1 MLNQKVYLDFA
12 ATTPVDDR
20 VMKAMLPFFSEQ
32 FGNPSSIHSFGQ
44 QAEAAVED
52 ARDTVA
58 EGLNS
63 RASEIVFTACGSE
76 SDNLAIRGAAIAARE
91 LRGANHILISP
102 VEHHAISHTAEQLK
116 HHYGFNLEYIPVDE
130 YGMVNPND
138 VAMRIQPDTAVVSV
152 IYANNEVG
160 TINSISE
167 IGKICRQRNIPFHT
181 DAVQVTAYLAM
192 DMEALQVDLL
202 SIGAHKFYGPK
213 GVGVLYIRD
222 RTPFLTSQTGGGQ
235 ETGLRAG
242 THNVPY
248 IVGLAAAFIIAQE
261 EREKRISHLLP
272 LRNYLIEETLEMIP
286 DAILTGHPIERLP
299 NHASFVFKDVDGNN
313 LLMLLD
319 VEGFACSSGSACR
332 TGDPQPSNVLTA
344 MGISSEWALGSLRI
358 TLGTQ
363 TTFNELESFLRVLPK
378 AVERCRDQT
387 AR

>member
-1 MLNQKVYLDFA
+1 M
-12 ATTPVDDR
+12 R
-20 VMKAMLPFFSEQ
+20 AMLPYFREQ

-63 RASEIVFTACGSE
+63 KGNEIVFTAGGSE

-116 HHYGFNLEYIPVDE
+116 QYYGFNLEYIPVDG

-138 VAMRIQPDTAVVSV
+138 VAMRITPDTAVVSV

-160 TINSISE
+160 TLNSISE
-167 IGKICRQRNIPFHT
+167 IGKFCRQRNIPFHT
-181 DAVQVTAYLAM
+181 DAVQVTAYLAI
-192 DMEALQVDLL
+192 DVEALQVDLL

-213 GVGVLYIRD
+213 GIGALYIRD
-222 RTPFLTSQTGGGQ
+222 GTPIISAQTGGGQ

-248 IVGLAAAFIIAQE
+248 IVGLAAALKIAQE
-261 EREKRISHLLP
+261 EREKRVSHLLP
-272 LRNYLIEETLEMIP
+272 LRNYLIEETLELIP
-286 DAILTGHPIERLP
+286 DARLTGHPIERLP
-299 NHASFVFKDVDGNN
+299 NHASFVFKEVDGNN

-319 VEGFACSSGSACR
+319 VEGFSCSSGSACR
-332 TGDPQPSNVLTA
+332 TGDPLPSNVLTA
-344 MGISSEWALGSLRI
+344 MDISSEWALGSLRV
-358 TLGTQ
+358 TLGTH
-363 TTFNELESFLRVLPK
+363 TTFNELESFLRVLPE
-378 AVERCRDQT
+378 AVERCREQIT
-387 AR
+387 R

>member
-1 MLNQKVYLDFA
+1 MQNQRVYLDFA
-12 ATTPVDDR
+12 ATTPVDER
-20 VMKAMLPFFSEQ
+20 VVKAMYPYFSER

-52 ARDTVA
+52 ARETVA

-63 RASEIVFTACGSE
+63 RANEIVFTACGSE
-76 SDNLAIRGAAIAARE
+76 SDNLAIRGAAFAARE
-91 LRGANHILISP
+91 LRGANHILISQ

-116 HHYGFNLEYIPVDE
+116 RYHGFNLEYIPVDE

-138 VAMRIQPDTAVVSV
+138 VTMRIKPDTAVVSV

-167 IGKICRQRNIPFHT
+167 IGKICRQRKIPLHT

-192 DMEALQVDLL
+192 DVEALQVDLL

-222 RTPFLTSQTGGGQ
+222 RTPILAIQTGGGQ

-248 IVGLAAAFIIAQE
+248 IVGLAAAFKIAQE
-261 EREKRISHLLP
+261 EREKRVSHLLP
-272 LRNYLIEETLEMIP
+272 LRDYLIGETLETIT
-286 DAILTGHPIERLP
+286 DARLTGHPNKRLP
-299 NHASFVFKDVDGNN
+299 NHASFVFKEVDGNN

-363 TTFNELESFLRVLPK
+363 TTSNELESFLRVLPK
-378 AVERCRDQT
+378 AVERSRIQT

>member
-1 MLNQKVYLDFA
+1 MHNQKVYLDFA

-20 VMKAMLPFFSEQ
+20 VMKAMLPFFKEQ

-52 ARDTVA
+52 ARKTVA

-63 RASEIVFTACGSE
+63 RANEIVFTACGSE
-76 SDNLAIRGAAIAARE
+76 SDNLAIRGAAIAAHE

-102 VEHHAISHTAEQLK
+102 VEHHAISRTAEQLK
-116 HHYGFNLEYIPVDE
+116 NHYGFNLEFIPVDE

-138 VAMRIQPDTAVVSV
+138 VAMRIQSDTAVVSV

-181 DAVQVTAYLAM
+181 DAVQVTAYLAK
-192 DMEALQVDLL
+192 DVEALQVDLL

-213 GVGVLYIRD
+213 GVGALYIRD
-222 RTPFLTSQTGGGQ
+222 RTPILPSQTGGGQ
-235 ETGLRAG
+235 ESGLRAG

-248 IVGLAAAFIIAQE
+248 IVGLAAAFKIAQE
-261 EREKRISHLLP
+261 EREKRVSHLLP
-272 LRNYLIEETLEMIP
+272 LRNYLIEKTLEMIP
-286 DAILTGHPIERLP
+286 DARLTGHPIERLP
-299 NHASFVFKDVDGNN
+299 NHASFVFKEVDGNN

-344 MGISSEWALGSLRI
+344 MGISSEWALGSLRV

-378 AVERCRDQT
+378 AVENCRE
-387 AR
+387 

>member
-12 ATTPVDDR
+12 ATTPVDGR

-52 ARDTVA
+52 ARNTVA

-63 RASEIVFTACGSE
+63 LASEIVFTACGSE

-102 VEHHAISHTAEQLK
+102 VEHHAISNTAEQLK

-130 YGMVNPND
+130 YGMVNPKD

-181 DAVQVTAYLAM
+181 DAVQVTAYLSM

-213 GVGVLYIRD
+213 GVGALYIRD
-222 RTPFLTSQTGGGQ
+222 RTSFLPSQTGGGQ

-261 EREKRISHLLP
+261 
-272 LRNYLIEETLEMIP
+272 
-286 DAILTGHPIERLP
+286 
-299 NHASFVFKDVDGNN
+299 
-313 LLMLLD
+313 
-319 VEGFACSSGSACR
+319 
-332 TGDPQPSNVLTA
+332 
-344 MGISSEWALGSLRI
+344 
-358 TLGTQ
+358 
-363 TTFNELESFLRVLPK
+363 
-378 AVERCRDQT
+378 
-387 AR
+387 